1 MSQKSQSIQGYEGQI
16 KNGKK
21 HGKGKMIYPDFSI
34 YEGDWVN
41 DMKQGVG
48 RLETA
53 DTIFIYKGQFLNDV
67 FNGDG
72 IYKYGETT
80 YEGKF
85 LNGVFHGK
93 GKITYPDGKIYQG
106 DWKDG
111 KANGRGTATAV
122 NGDIYVGDWKDSKKH
137 GKGKE
142 TSPDGSIYEG
152 DWKKGYKDGKGVFK
166 WDGSIYQG
174 DFRADKFNGK
184 GKATYDGKTYEG
196 DWVDDKKH
204 GKGKLILNDY
214 QTYEGDW
221 VDDKKHG
228 KGKYINTHIDQT
240 YEGDWVEE
248 KRHGKGKTTLTD
260 GSIYEGDFR
269 ADKINGKGK
278 LTFDDGSVYDGNW
291 KDNKWHGKGVFILP
305 SGEVYDGIWKDLSVL
320 SSIKDDFINGTHR
333 FLDSKDNN
341 YMIQQKIKN
350 KKVISSK
357 RFKIQK
363 RDISIDE
370 EAAFLNLFEG
380 PPQKPKLKPKSKPLY
395 QKQRLQQILASKF
408 TQDQFKNLILDYLV
422 LNHKKDKS
430 TDQLKQLS
438 SKIMTTKKWKKP
450 KFTEY
455 INGLEAFYQRQ
466 LLKAKKEKAKMEGM
480 KDLRDSRVQSLKN
493 QILTNPLIVDM
504 EGPPLLIEYE
514 LPIES
519 KGGGETLSY
528 DIIPYIGLIDG
539 KNPFNRRQARIKSNL
554 DQDVP
559 DNIKKKYQRYLH
571 LYEFAKDLY
580 DSAIIEQKLHKR
592 VDPSFISTLHQINTA
607 IQKIQSQQTQQLQ
620 SLEQQLQQQQPQ
632 EVRQKMLDFVLSIL
646 SRSTDTALPKNVTQS
661 QKQTKSRNRTTK
673 TIIEPLLVGII
684 REVLEKPTPEKSIRF
699 YLMDTMN
706 IIRSVTSKMRA
717 SQISYNN
724 ISRSVSIFSKNKFTA
739 TLREEFD
746 RHVNDIETMT
756 QKPSGSKEKLSEE
769 SIFVWTYPVFVE
781 KNDAVPFIRVE
792 KVNPYRYI
800 IYFRIQRD
808 QKTLSFTRKW
818 DDLILL
824 TMNKI
829 LLGYLQIGE
838 EIKSKSMDSI
848 IKEIIDSLKAEEG
861 KITITAKKLKQI
873 MTNLKK
879 LMMPILESKDL
890 FRDWDKN

>member
-21 HGKGKMIYPDFSI
+21 HGKGKMIYSDELI

-41 DMKQGVG
+41 DIKQGVG

-53 DTIFIYKGQFLNDV
+53 DKSIVIYEGQFLNNV
-67 FNGDG
+67 FHGDG
-72 IYKYGETT
+72 IYNDGEAT

-93 GKITYPDGKIYQG
+93 GKMTYPDGRIYQG
-106 DWKDG
+106 DWKDD
-111 KANGRGTATAV
+111 KANGRGTETAF

-137 GKGKE
+137 GKGIE
-142 TSPDGSIYEG
+142 TSPNGSIYEG

-166 WDGSIYQG
+166 WPCGSIYEG

-184 GKATYDGKTYEG
+184 GKYIYDGKTYEG

-204 GKGKLILNDY
+204 GKGKI
-214 QTYEGDW
+214 
-221 VDDKKHG
+221 
-228 KGKYINTHIDQT
+228 
-240 YEGDWVEE
+240 
-248 KRHGKGKTTLTD
+248 TLDD

-269 ADKINGKGK
+269 ADKFNGKGK
-278 LTFDDGSVYDGNW
+278 VTFDDGAVYDGNW
-291 KDNKWHGKGVFILP
+291 KDNHWHGKGVFILP
-305 SGEVYDGIWKDLSVL
+305 SGEVYDGIWKDLGDT

-357 RFKIQK
+357 RLKIQK
-363 RDISIDE
+363 RDIPIDE

-493 QILTNPLIVDM
+493 QILANPLIVDM
-504 EGPPLLIEYE
+504 EGPPLLIEYVR
-514 LPIES
+514 PIES
-519 KGGGETLSY
+519 EGGGETLSY

-580 DSAIIEQKLHKR
+580 DAAIIEQKLHKR

-607 IQKIQSQQTQQLQ
+607 IQKIQSQETQQLQ
-620 SLEQQLQQQQPQ
+620 SLEQQQLQQQQPQ

-706 IIRSVTSKMRA
+706 IIRSVTPKMRA

-739 TLREEFD
+739 TLKEEFD
-746 RHVNDIETMT
+746 RHVNNIETRT
-756 QKPSGSKEKLSEE
+756 QKPLGSKEKLSEE

-781 KNDAVPFIRVE
+781 KNDAAPFIRVE

-879 LMMPILESKDL
+879 LMIPILESKDL